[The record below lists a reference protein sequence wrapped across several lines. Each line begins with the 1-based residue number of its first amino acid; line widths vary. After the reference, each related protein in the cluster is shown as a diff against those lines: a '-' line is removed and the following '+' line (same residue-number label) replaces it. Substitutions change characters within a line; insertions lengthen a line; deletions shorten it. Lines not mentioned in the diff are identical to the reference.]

1 MTEKFALLY
10 DGDHLKDPYMNL
22 WKFAWGERQ
31 GLMSSSLAYWSESDH
46 WPPFTPHEAA
56 WTPDFIGLAIDLG
69 KQKLA
74 LGLSDQVNTTKSL
87 GDILRAALDAWP
99 ATAIGTTLP
108 DPGPVSNKGTITF
121 YKATVWGLS
130 YGDYPIWQRF
140 FAKASTAYGAAEEA
154 KTRLLEELGL
164 DDEELS
170 TEVSQVQTVD

>member
-10 DGDHLKDPYMNL
+10 DGGHLEGPYMDL
-22 WKFAWGERQ
+22 WKFAMGDRQ
-31 GLMSSSLAYWSESDH
+31 GLMSSCLTYWSESDR

-74 LGLSDQVNTTKSL
+74 LGLSDQIKTATTL
-87 GDILRAALDAWP
+87 GELLEQRLAEK
-99 ATAIGTTLP
+99 LP
-108 DPGPVSNKGTITF
+108 DPGLVSNKGTITF

-130 YGDYPIWQRF
+130 YGDFPQHYLVWQRF
-140 FAKASTAYGAAEEA
+140 FAKASTAYEAAEEA
-154 KTRLLEELGL
+154 KTRLLEELDL

>member
-10 DGDHLKDPYMNL
+10 DGGHLEGPYMNL

-31 GLMSSSLAYWSESDH
+31 GLMSSCLTYWSESDR
-46 WPPFTPHEAA
+46 WPPFMPHEAA

-74 LGLSDQVNTTKSL
+74 LGLSDQIKTATTL
-87 GDILRAALDAWP
+87 GELLEQRLAEK
-99 ATAIGTTLP
+99 LP
-108 DPGPVSNKGTITF
+108 DPGSVSNKGTITF
-121 YKATVWGLS
+121 YKAMVWELS
-130 YGDYPIWQRF
+130 ADNDDGPHYYPAWQRF
-140 FAKASTAYGAAEEA
+140 FANASTAYEAAEEA

-170 TEVSQVQTVD
+170 TDVRQMQTVD

>member
-31 GLMSSSLAYWSESDH
+31 GLMSSYLTYWSESDH

-74 LGLSDQVNTTKSL
+74 LGLSDQIKTATTL
-87 GDILRAALDAWP
+87 GELLEQRLAEK
-99 ATAIGTTLP
+99 LP
-108 DPGPVSNKGTITF
+108 DPGSVSNKGTITF

-140 FAKASTAYGAAEEA
+140 FAKASTAYEAAEEA